1 MALAVSTSTEV
12 YTWPFGFGSVLP
24 QDHWQVAHAL
34 PRQDKR
40 LAEDLARRRI
50 AGLTFYENRARTYTK
65 GTQHFQVP
73 LLGGYL
79 FVHLPRE
86 RRHEIY
92 DTGRVARVIDVA
104 DPLRLAE
111 DLATLRNLLEAAG
124 DAPVIVMPELVP
136 GKVVYIRSGT
146 FAGCKG
152 IIIRRK
158 ENAHL
163 VVNLPILG
171 QSVATVIPLATA
183 ELHQE

>member
-12 YTWPFGFGSVLP
+12 YTWPIGFGAVLP

-50 AGLTFYENRARTYTK
+50 AGLTFYENRARTYLK
-65 GTQHFQVP
+65 STQHFQVP

-79 FVHLPRE
+79 FVHVPRE
-86 RRHEIY
+86 RRHEIF
-92 DTGRVARVIDVA
+92 DTGRVVRIIDVA
-104 DPLRLAE
+104 DPLRLAA
-111 DLATLRNLLEAAG
+111 DLEALRKLLDAAG
-124 DAPVIVMPELVP
+124 DAPVMVMPELVP
-136 GKVVYIRSGT
+136 GRMVHIRSGS
-146 FAGCKG
+146 FIGCKG
-152 IIIRRK
+152 VIVRRK
-158 ENAHL
+158 ENVHL